1 MPARP
6 LDGRCALVTGS
17 TRGLG
22 LAIGQRLAADG
33 CHVMLH
39 GVEEASA
46 VREQLASLRGTPP
59 TRAHYHQADLR
70 DVRQIEGLLAAT
82 VSELGA
88 VDILVN
94 NAVVRHFAPVE
105 AFPDERWDEALAV
118 NLSAPFHLIKR
129 ALPGMRARNWGRII
143 NLSSTY
149 GFFASAGRIDYV
161 TTKTALLGVT
171 RTVALETAQ
180 SGVTCNAVCP
190 GTIRT
195 PNIQSRILELAER
208 KKISEAE
215 AVAEYMTTRQPSGR
229 FVPAEDVANLIAF
242 LCSPG
247 GNEINGAALPI
258 DGAWMAS

>member
-1 MPARP
+1 MADRP
-6 LDGRCALVTGS
+6 LKGRCALITGS

-22 LAIGQRLAADG
+22 LAIAQRLAVDG

-39 GVEEASA
+39 GIESASE
-46 VREQLASLRGTPP
+46 VGEQLASLQGTPGMKARY
-59 TRAHYHQADLR
+59 TQADLR
-70 DVRQIEGLLAAT
+70 DVRQIETLVGASSA
-82 VSELGA
+82 ELGG

-105 AFPDERWDEALAV
+105 EFPDESWDEALAV

-129 ALPGMRARNWGRII
+129 TLPGMRKRNWGRII

-171 RTVALETAQ
+171 RTVALETAK
-180 SGVTCNAVCP
+180 SGVTCNAICP

-195 PNIQSRILELAER
+195 PNIQSRIEALAES
-208 KKISEAE
+208 KKISEAD
-215 AVAEYMTTRQPSGR
+215 AVAEYMAARQPSGR
-229 FVPAEDVANLIAF
+229 FIPAEDVANLIAF